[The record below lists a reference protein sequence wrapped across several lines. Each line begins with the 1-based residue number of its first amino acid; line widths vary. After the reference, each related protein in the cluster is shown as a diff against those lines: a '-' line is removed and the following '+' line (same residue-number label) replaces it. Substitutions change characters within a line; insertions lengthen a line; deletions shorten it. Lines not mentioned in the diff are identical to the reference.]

1 MALYWSN
8 DSPEDTLSFIPTS
21 VITGEGLSDLIFHL
35 CKMGQTTERQ
45 SLEEKDIFE
54 CTVLEVKV
62 IEGHGTTIDVV
73 LVNGVLKVGDTIV
86 ISGLNGP
93 IKTNIRALL
102 TPFPMKEMRVKGEY
116 QHHKK
121 IKGAMGIKISAP
133 GLDHAIAGSELFKCS
148 NEDEVQEAIEQ
159 IEGDLVDILEK
170 YVDKTSEGVCVQA
183 STIGSLEA
191 LLEFLYVSKI
201 PVSSVNIGPV
211 HKKDVLKAMK
221 SLVKTEVAGK
231 KEYACLL
238 AFDVKVMPEAQ
249 QFADENEIKI
259 FTAKI
264 IYHL

>member
-1 MALYWSN
+1 
-8 DSPEDTLSFIPTS
+8 
-21 VITGEGLSDLIFHL
+21 
-35 CKMGQTTERQ
+35 MGQTTER
-45 SLEEKDIFE
+45 EKLTEKEQFE

-93 IKTNIRALL
+93 IRTNIRALL

-116 QHHKK
+116 MHHNK
-121 IKGAMGIKISAP
+121 IKGSMGIKISAP

-148 NEDEVQEAIEQ
+148 NEQEVQDAKDQ

-170 YVDKTSEGVCVQA
+170 YVDKTKEGVCVQS

-191 LLEFLYVSKI
+191 LLEFLYQMEI
-201 PVSSVNIGPV
+201 PVCSVNIGPV
-211 HKKDVLKAMK
+211 HKKDLMKAMK
-221 SLVKTEVAGK
+221 SLVGTSAGAN

-238 AFDVKVMPEAQ
+238 AFDVKIMPDATA
-249 QFADENEIKI
+249 FAEENNIKV
-259 FTAKI
+259 FSAKI
-264 IYHL
+264 IYHLFDEFKLYVEECKTERRGGVGHKVVFPAICQVS